1 MQGLDGMHERGENE
15 RRQTTG
21 EEERRAGRDA
31 RGRERER
38 GRRWQAD
45 SLARSLARARASG
58 DGKVLGST
66 FPKRRWRLNLTVP
79 RVIAARDPASL
90 VQGRENRRRFGL

>member
-1 MQGLDGMHERGENE
+1 MQGLDGMHEKGENE
-15 RRQTTG
+15 RRQTTE
-21 EEERRAGRDA
+21 EEERRPGETRAGENEKGDD
-31 RGRERER
+31 GR
-38 GRRWQAD
+38 Q
-45 SLARSLARARASG
+45 ARSLASG

>member
-1 MQGLDGMHERGENE
+1 MQGLDGMHKRGENE
-15 RRQTTG
+15 RWQTTG
-21 EEERRAGRDA
+21 ENEKGDDGR
-31 RGRERER
+31 
-38 GRRWQAD
+38 
-45 SLARSLARARASG
+45 LARSLARPRARARASG